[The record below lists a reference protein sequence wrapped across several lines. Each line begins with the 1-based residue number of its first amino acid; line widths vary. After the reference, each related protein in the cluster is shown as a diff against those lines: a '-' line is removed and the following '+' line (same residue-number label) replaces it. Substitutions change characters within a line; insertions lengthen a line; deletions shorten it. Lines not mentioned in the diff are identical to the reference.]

1 MDEMATSASTGVLA
15 AQQWLACVA
24 AARGDL
30 TQIPE
35 SRRFDVRYEDFVVR
49 PQEYLE
55 RIAAFAGRY
64 PEARSIEC
72 AVRNVRSDSVG
83 RGLLELDEADRVQV
97 SALLANTRQ
106 ALGYD

>member
-24 AARGDL
+24 AARRDL